1 MEFSFGF
8 HYQRLF
14 ASGKLE
20 ALRFAWEVR
29 GNLSQLQAKVQEIEE
44 LISNPGEALKG
55 PLSPGAGPRIYRDGY
70 LEGLKEAIKIIS
82 TDDSGPS
89 DKFPLQVRV
98 LSTLLRQI
106 LLAEGREAAFDFA
119 WEIQGN
125 LSDLQARIREIEQ
138 LVSNPPEFLRDLSL
152 PSAGPH
158 IYLEGYLTGLKDIIE
173 IISSPQP

>member
-1 MEFSFGF
+1 MKFPFSF

-14 ASGKLE
+14 ASGRLE

-44 LISNPGEALKG
+44 LISNPGEVLKG
-55 PLSPGAGPRIYRDGY
+55 PLSPGAGPRIYREGY

-82 TDDSGPS
+82 TGDNEPGN
-89 DKFPLQVRV
+89 KFILQVKV

-119 WEIQGN
+119 WEIRGN
-125 LSDLQARIREIEQ
+125 LSDLQARIQEIEQ
-138 LVSNPPEFLRDLSL
+138 LISNPPEFLRDLSL
-152 PSAGPH
+152 PNAGSR

-173 IISSPQP
+173 SMSSSQS